1 VIGSTAGRYRGLVRI
16 LIIGG
21 TSFLGRHVTQ
31 QALDEGNTVTL
42 FNRGRT
48 NPQAFPD
55 AELIQGDRNG
65 DLTSVAGR
73 KWEATVDVCGFVPRQ
88 VRSLLEVL
96 GEGAGLY
103 CFISSISAYPE
114 SVAAGFDETA
124 PILSPSYDDE
134 LTMEKYGELKVG
146 CELTARELVGDE
158 RLSVVRPG
166 YIVGPYDPT
175 NRFAYWVERVA
186 AGGRILGPAAD
197 QPVQVIDGRD
207 LASFVVALVDHQ
219 TAGVFHTVA
228 PDPPFSFAEFLAQ
241 IANGI
246 GVPTPDVDWRSANDL
261 LPLSDA
267 GEGWAMM
274 AANVDKARAHGL
286 SWRPLADTA
295 RDTLAWVQAAR
306 EAGTYRGRPEAAMSP
321 EQEAAIL
328 AGS

>member
-1 VIGSTAGRYRGLVRI
+1 VRI

-21 TSFLGRHVTQ
+21 TSFLGRHITQ
-31 QALDEGNTVTL
+31 RALDEGNTVTL

-55 AELIQGDRNG
+55 AELIPGDRNS
-65 DLTSVAGR
+65 DLTGVGGR
-73 KWEATVDVCGFVPRQ
+73 HWDATVDVCGYVPRQ

-146 CELTARELVGDE
+146 CELVARENLGDE
-158 RLSVVRPG
+158 RLCVVRPG

-197 QPVQVIDGRD
+197 QPIQVIDGRD
-207 LASFVVALVDHQ
+207 LAAFVVGVLEHQ
-219 TAGVFHTVA
+219 TAGVFHTAA
-228 PDPPFSFAEFLAQ
+228 PDPPLSFAELLAQ
-241 IANGI
+241 IADGI
-246 GVPTPDVDWRSANDL
+246 GVPSPEVAWHGANDL
-261 LPLSDA
+261 LPLSDP
-267 GEGWAMM
+267 GDGWTMM

-286 SWRPLADTA
+286 SWRPLPETA
-295 RDTLAWVQAAR
+295 RDTLEWVRAAR
-306 EAGTYRGRPEAAMSP
+306 DAGTYRGRPETAMSP
-321 EQEAAIL
+321 EQEAEIL